1 MMASASELIMMVSEQ
16 DRMIDKIE
24 KELYSL
30 KEQSRLI
37 RNKLC
42 ENDRKENKAYQ
53 QIRVKSFLSDEEI
66 EKLKEHSPI
75 PTMVTGEEA
84 YNARF
89 GSFKKEG

>member
-1 MMASASELIMMVSEQ
+1 MTNASELIMMVSEQ
-16 DRMIDKIE
+16 DRMIDNME
-24 KELYSL
+24 RELYRL

-53 QIRVKSFLSDEEI
+53 QLTIKPFLSDEEI
-66 EKLKEHSPI
+66 KKLKECSPL
-75 PTMVTGEEA
+75 PTMTTGEEA

-89 GSFKKEG
+89 GNLKKE